1 MLKEY
6 LISDIRVNPVRMIL
20 RSLTPI
26 IFFSSILTF
35 LHLVLPPSPPSSV
48 STPNILLSQPIIN
61 SSSLSSDL
69 PSLFPKQ
76 NLGSSSALP
85 KTTARTSLASPNEED
100 RFGILMRSRL
110 SRIANECKKMRAMGD
125 LRDSWLL
132 PENFITSTKWA
143 LEQFVNLWKKQLS
156 LCSVVWMGNIEDDIN
171 VVKMGHG
178 VWVDGLA
185 AECCVVL
192 DNKFSSVLL
201 IGAFSL

>member
-85 KTTARTSLASPNEED
+85 KTTARTSPASPNEED
-100 RFGILMRSRL
+100 RFGSLMRSRL

-132 PENFITSTKWA
+132 PENFITSTK
-143 LEQFVNLWKKQLS
+143 
-156 LCSVVWMGNIEDDIN
+156 
-171 VVKMGHG
+171 
-178 VWVDGLA
+178 
-185 AECCVVL
+185 
-192 DNKFSSVLL
+192 
-201 IGAFSL
+201 